1 MKISIQK
8 IDGSNKSFKT
18 DDPCIMDVCNKVE
31 ELQRAKFFIFTDKD
45 GATHC
50 INTSEIVEVIFSD
63 YIKECS
69 KTILNEG

>member
-1 MKISIQK
+1 
-8 IDGSNKSFKT
+8 
-18 DDPCIMDVCNKVE
+18 MDVCNKIE

-50 INTSEIVEVIFSD
+50 INTSEIVEIIFSD

>member
-1 MKISIQK
+1 LKIFVQK
-8 IDGSNKSFKT
+8 SDGSTQSFQT
-18 DDPCIMDVCNKVE
+18 EEHSPVDVCNKIE
-31 ELQRAKFFIFTDKD
+31 DLQKAKFFVFTDKD

-50 INTSEIVEVIFSD
+50 INNSEIVEVIFSD